1 MFQILDIGT
10 IGYQFLQSIIEVTE
24 YSESG
29 MFVLLSAAAILAGFV
44 LAWAADRNAVHWE
57 MLETCAG
64 ISLFAGFG
72 LLGALLSRLAA

>member
-1 MFQILDIGT
+1 
-10 IGYQFLQSIIEVTE
+10 
-24 YSESG
+24 

-44 LAWAADRNAVHWE
+44 LAWAADRNTVHWE

>member
-29 MFVLLSAAAILAGFV
+29 MFVLLSVAAILAGFV
-44 LAWAADRNAVHWE
+44 LAWVADRKTVHWE
-57 MLETCAG
+57 MLEACAG
-64 ISLFAGFG
+64 VSLFAGFG
-72 LLGALLSRLAA
+72 LLGALLSRVAT